1 MKENSLTIPI
11 EGSGFND
18 ADLSSAV
25 VEKAQF
31 GGNLGLTEQMKFDLK
46 LRGAVF
52 EDSPGNRSG
61 VLSRR

>member
-11 EGSGFND
+11 EGSSFND

-46 LRGAVF
+46 RQGAVF
-52 EDSPGNRSG
+52 EDSPGDRSG